1 MHSPTGSGKSS
12 FDLIDTDLLFRTI
25 HLEPEMT
32 VLDLGC
38 GAGNYTMAI
47 AKHKMAPGRII
58 AIDMWR
64 EGIASLRQ
72 AAASIASVTVET
84 HIADIR
90 RQLPV
95 SDASV
100 DLCLMATVL
109 HDLIHDD
116 SEDIA
121 FLEEIGRVLT
131 SNGILAIAEFKKQ
144 DGPPG
149 PPKAIR
155 MRLEEVSALLLRAGF
170 IRFSEVVEL
179 GPQIYFAQF
188 RKFGRAK

>member
-12 FDLIDTDLLFRTI
+12 FDLIDTDLLLRTI
-25 HLEPEMT
+25 HLEPDMT

-47 AKHKMAPGRII
+47 AKHKTPPGRII
-58 AIDMWR
+58 AIDLWR

-72 AAASIASVTVET
+72 AAASIESVTIET
-84 HIADIR
+84 HVADIR
-90 RQLPV
+90 RQLPI
-95 SDASV
+95 SDTTV

-109 HDLIHDD
+109 HDLIHDN
-116 SEDIA
+116 SEDIS

-170 IRFSEVVEL
+170 IRFSKVVEL

-188 RKFGRAK
+188 KKFGQF